1 MLMLWASP
9 ADAGRLVQPCALS
22 ERGSLC
28 PDRNLFLL
36 PLSSGVEWQPL

>member
-1 MLMLWASP
+1 MLTVSP

-28 PDRNLFLL
+28 PDRGVLLL
-36 PLSSGVEWQPL
+36 PLPSGVERPPL